1 MEVSMLEKATDFQV
15 RRVVHGTGPD
25 GKSTVLED
33 GLAMHRVETPAFTI
47 VDLWRTNSSPAS
59 LANDD
64 GLPPG
69 VDLTPPPG
77 SAVFRM
83 SAIAPDEEWAG
94 RPMSDSLAAI
104 GHDDSAGDAAAAEES
119 GVHATDTLDVVVV
132 LSGEVYCTTD
142 THETL
147 LKAGDVVVQTGNTHA
162 WSNRSGRVCVV
173 AFLMAGA
180 TR

>member
-1 MEVSMLEKATDFQV
+1 VA
-15 RRVVHGTGPD
+15 
-25 GKSTVLED
+25 
-33 GLAMHRVETPAFTI
+33 
-47 VDLWRTNSSPAS
+47 
-59 LANDD
+59 
-64 GLPPG
+64 
-69 VDLTPPPG
+69 LTPPAG

-83 SAIAPDEEWAG
+83 CAIAPDEEWAG

-104 GHDDSAGDAAAAEES
+104 GHDEAAADDQDDR

-142 THETL
+142 THDTL

-162 WSNRSGRVCVV
+162 WSNRSGQVAMV
-173 AFLMAGA
+173 AFVMAGA

>member
-1 MEVSMLEKATDFQV
+1 MLEKASEFQV

-33 GLAMHRVETPAFTI
+33 GVAIHRVETPAFTI

-69 VDLTPPPG
+69 VELTPPPG

-94 RPMSDSLAAI
+94 RPMSESLAAI
-104 GHDDSAGDAAAAEES
+104 GHDDEPEDEGATDSS
-119 GVHATDTLDVVVV
+119 VHATDTLDVVVV

-162 WSNRSGRVCVV
+162 WSNRSGKVCVV

>member
-1 MEVSMLEKATDFQV
+1 MLDKATDFQV

-33 GLAMHRVETPAFTI
+33 SLAVHRVETPAFTI
-47 VDLWRTNSSPAS
+47 VDLWRINSTPAS
-59 LANDD
+59 LENED
-64 GLPPG
+64 GLPDA
-69 VDLTPPPG
+69 VELTPPPG

-83 SAIAPDEEWAG
+83 CAIAPDEEWAG

-104 GHDDSAGDAAAAEES
+104 GHDDEAAADGDQDDP

-162 WSNRSGRVCVV
+162 WSNRSGQVCVV
-173 AFLMAGA
+173 AFVMAGA
-180 TR
+180 AR

>member
-1 MEVSMLEKATDFQV
+1 MLDKATDFQV

-33 GLAMHRVETPAFTI
+33 SLAVHRVETPAFTI
-47 VDLWRTNSSPAS
+47 VDLWRINSTPAS
-59 LANDD
+59 LENED
-64 GLPPG
+64 GLPDG
-69 VDLTPPPG
+69 VELTPPPG

-83 SAIAPDEEWAG
+83 CAITPDEEWAG

-104 GHDDSAGDAAAAEES
+104 GHDDEAAADGDQEDS

-147 LKAGDVVVQTGNTHA
+147 LKAGDVVIQTGNRHA
-162 WSNRSGRVCVV
+162 WSNRSGKVCVV
-173 AFLMAGA
+173 AFVMAGA
-180 TR
+180 AR